1 MMKKAKLPAKQVP
14 AYSEVI
20 SYVNG
25 AMLNN
30 PPKKT
35 HPKIVPPTITTTN
48 PARNGVNG
56 IDSLMTSMK
65 PINDM
70 VKTHMVETWS

>member
-1 MMKKAKLPAKQVP
+1 MMKNARLPAKQVP

-20 SYVNG
+20 SKVNG

-30 PPKKT
+30 PPKNT
-35 HPKIVPPTITTTN
+35 HPKIVPPTITTTS

-65 PINDM
+65 PTNDM
-70 VKTHMVETWS
+70 VNTHIVDT

>member
-1 MMKKAKLPAKQVP
+1 MMKKARLPAKHVP

-20 SYVNG
+20 SKVNG

-30 PPKKT
+30 PPKNT
-35 HPKIVPPTITTTN
+35 QPKIVPPTITTTN

-65 PINDM
+65 PTNDM
-70 VKTHMVETWS
+70 VNTHIVDT

>member
-1 MMKKAKLPAKQVP
+1 MMKNVRLPAKQVP

-20 SYVNG
+20 SKVNG

-30 PPKKT
+30 PPKNT
-35 HPKIVPPTITTTN
+35 HPKIVPPTITTTS

-65 PINDM
+65 PTNDM
-70 VKTHMVETWS
+70 VRTHIVDT

>member
-1 MMKKAKLPAKQVP
+1 MKNARLPAKQVP

-20 SYVNG
+20 SNVNG

-30 PPKKT
+30 PPKNT
-35 HPKIVPPTITTTN
+35 HPKIVPPTITTTS

-56 IDSLMTSMK
+56 IDKRITNIK
-65 PINDM
+65 PISDIVN
-70 VKTHMVETWS
+70 THIVET